1 VRDLLLSLTCLSF
14 LFFLISCQK
23 NPLASYNANSMPQT
37 HLPFLNEFALEPL
50 GITNLTASVT
60 SSSVYLSWEEALGA
74 KTYVVQRSLVSG
86 GPYTLLQND
95 LTSPNCLDTDISPN
109 TSYFYIV
116 SAINP
121 IGETPPSQEIH
132 ALPLGG
138 SLNLSLL
145 KLIANPTGSFFS
157 ASFSWSSSVTA
168 ANVYAFK
175 NTTNLNSV
183 ISSCSS
189 SPCVVNSLP
198 LSSYV
203 LEASST
209 LPGAISN
216 VVDSSP
222 LVIPIFNLDVQAVAS
237 SQGALT
243 VSWTPQA
250 ELSNYNI
257 YYATSSFLGSDATSL
272 GTLGCSG
279 TSSCTINGVGSLV
292 NYTVAVVANVTGGVR
307 IRLQKP
313 MLQAYKSPQ
322 LPIHQA

>member
-1 VRDLLLSLTCLSF
+1 
-14 LFFLISCQK
+14 
-23 NPLASYNANSMPQT
+23 
-37 HLPFLNEFALEPL
+37 
-50 GITNLTASVT
+50 VT
-60 SSSVYLSWEEALGA
+60 SSSVYLSWDEALGA
-74 KTYVVQRSLVSG
+74 KTYIVQRSVVSG

-138 SLNLSLL
+138 NVNLSLQ
-145 KLIANPTGSFFS
+145 KLISNPTGSLFNV
-157 ASFSWSSSVTA
+157 SFAWSSSVTA
-168 ANVYAFK
+168 ANVYTFK
-175 NTTNLNSV
+175 NDTNPNNIITT
-183 ISSCSS
+183 CSS
-189 SPCVVNSLP
+189 SPCVVNSLSP
-198 LSSYV
+198 SNYV

-209 LPGAISN
+209 VPGAISN

-222 LVIPIFNLDVQAVAS
+222 LTISNFNLNVQAMAF

-243 VSWTPQA
+243 VSWIPQA
-250 ELSNYNI
+250 GLSSYNV
-257 YYATSSFLGSDATSL
+257 YYSTSSFLGGDATSI

-279 TSSCTINGVGSLV
+279 SSSCNIYGVGSLV
-292 NYTVAVVANVTGGVR
+292 NYTISVVANVTGGGVR

-313 MLQAYKSPQ
+313 MSQAYKSPPLQ
-322 LPIHQA
+322 IHLV